1 VRTRAGHSDKA
12 VARLPRHER
21 SEWSGRRGLS
31 SLVPSTLLN
40 SVIGS
45 RRAQAAGNNRNATG
59 LGCVLGSLRR

>member
-1 VRTRAGHSDKA
+1 VYVKTNSNA
-12 VARLPRHER
+12 ARV
-21 SEWSGRRGLS
+21 SWSGRRGLS